1 MGRGLLPGQPQR
13 GPELSLQAGKGGA
26 GTLEEGQRK
35 KHKIPF
41 FSSLQVKYALSYL
54 VIFAV
59 VLVLLNTYPV
69 IASQDLLFRSKR
81 DSLKSQAAVMASA
94 LMELE
99 TLTSDQVVRVMN
111 MLDNSG
117 LTRILVTDPAGFILY
132 DSLTDSGTQDQEEQ
146 EEPEQ
151 QEPVYRYALYQEIV
165 LALRG
170 KDVFCSQFVNNTF
183 VSTVAWPIVYRGM
196 TIGAIYILEQD
207 EAQGALLVGLQQN
220 LRYISL
226 VIAATTLVLSAFFS
240 KMLTARIAALLR
252 AIRIVGEGEYGH
264 RLQPV
269 GRDEMAQLAEE
280 FNQLTDRLQT
290 TEEVRRRFVS
300 DASHELKTP
309 LASIRLLT
317 DSILQNDHMD
327 QETVRDF
334 VSDIGD
340 EAERLT
346 RITEHLLA
354 LTRLDSLPA
363 KKTVPVDVSK
373 VAQRAAGRLGPVA
386 DAAGVTI
393 ESSLKPGCVILC
405 TEDELYQ
412 ICFNL
417 LENAVKYN
425 FVGGHVYLSVYPER
439 DQVLLEVEDTG
450 IGIPEE
456 DLPKVFN
463 RFYRV
468 DKARSRAAGGTG
480 LGLSIVRDTVRR
492 HGGWVTARPR
502 NPEGSVF
509 TVGFPLYVPETE
521 EEAT

>member
-1 MGRGLLPGQPQR
+1 MGETP
-13 GPELSLQAGKGGA
+13 
-26 GTLEEGQRK
+26 RK
-35 KHKIPF
+35 KYKVPF
-41 FSSLQVKYALSYL
+41 FSSLQVKYAISYL

-99 TLTSDQVVRVMN
+99 TLSSDQVMRVMN
-111 MLDNSG
+111 MLDNMG
-117 LTRILVTDPAGFILY
+117 LNRILVTDPAGLILY
-132 DSLTDSGTQDQEEQ
+132 DSLKDNKKQTEEGETEDG
-146 EEPEQ
+146 EEVEPAQPE
-151 QEPVYRYALYQEIV
+151 YCYALYQEVV

-170 KDVFCSQFVNNTF
+170 RDVFYSRYVNNVF
-183 VSTVAWPIVYRGM
+183 VSTAALPIVYRGM
-196 TIGAIYILEQD
+196 TIGAIYILEVDQ
-207 EAQGALLVGLQQN
+207 AQAALLLSLQQN

-226 VIAATTLVLSAFFS
+226 VIAAVTLVLSAIFS

-309 LASIRLLT
+309 LASIRLLA

-334 VSDIGD
+334 VGDIGD

-363 KKTVPVDVSK
+363 GKTVPVDVSQ
-373 VAQRAAGRLGPVA
+373 VADRAAGRLGPVA
-386 DAAGVTI
+386 ETAGVTI
-393 ESSLKPGCVILC
+393 QRSLKPGCRILC
-405 TEDELYQ
+405 TEDDLYQ
-412 ICFNL
+412 ICYNL

-425 FVGGHVYLSVYPER
+425 YAGGYVYLSVYTDD
-439 DQVLLEVEDTG
+439 DQVLLEVADTG

-492 HGGWVTARPR
+492 HGGWVTARHR
-502 NPEGSVF
+502 SPEGSVF
-509 TVGFPLYVPETE
+509 TVGFPVYIQSE
-521 EEAT
+521 EKLT

>member
-1 MGRGLLPGQPQR
+1 MN
-13 GPELSLQAGKGGA
+13 
-26 GTLEEGQRK
+26 K
-35 KHKIPF
+35 KNKVPF
-41 FSSLQVKYALSYL
+41 FASLQVKYALSYL

-69 IASQDLLFRSKR
+69 LASQDLLFASKR
-81 DSLKSQAAVMASA
+81 DSLKSQTAVMASA

-99 TLTSDQVVRVMN
+99 SLSAEQVARVMN
-111 MLDNSG
+111 MLDSMG
-117 LTRILVTDPAGFILY
+117 LKRILVTDPAGLILY
-132 DSLTDSGTQDQEEQ
+132 DSTRQPQETEAPVQ
-146 EEPEQ
+146 EAAA
-151 QEPVYRYALYQEIV
+151 PVEYRYALYQEV
-165 LALRG
+165 VSALRG
-170 KDVFCSQFVNNTF
+170 NDVFYSRYNNRVFT
-183 VSTVAWPIVYRGM
+183 STAAMPIVYRGM
-196 TIGAIYILEQD
+196 IIGSIYILEVDQ
-207 EAQGALLVGLQQN
+207 AQGELLYSLQQN
-220 LRYISL
+220 LRTISL
-226 VIAATTLVLSAFFS
+226 VIALVTLIMSTFFS

-269 GRDEMAQLAEE
+269 GRDELAQLAGE

-309 LASIRLLT
+309 LASIRLLA
-317 DSILQNDHMD
+317 DSILQTDEMD
-327 QETVRDF
+327 PEMVRDF
-334 VSDIGD
+334 VGDIGS

-363 KKTVPVDVSK
+363 GERYMVDASQVAERTV
-373 VAQRAAGRLGPVA
+373 ALLQPVA
-386 DAAGVTI
+386 DAAGVSV
-393 ESSLKPGCVILC
+393 ERSLKPDCTILC
-405 TEDELYQ
+405 TEDDLSQ

-417 LENAVKYN
+417 VENAIKYN
-425 FVGGHVYLSVYPER
+425 FRGGKVFISVYR
-439 DQVLLEVEDTG
+439 DGDQVLLEVGDTG
-450 IGIPEE
+450 VGIPEE

-492 HGGWVTARPR
+492 HDGWVTARPR
-502 NPEGSVF
+502 NPEGSLF
-509 TVGFPLYVPETE
+509 TVGFPQYVPEQGGKG
-521 EEAT
+521 EAQ